1 MLSRKSLP
9 VTSILILG
17 LLVLFIV
24 LFFIFGSQL
33 NLSERSGGAYIGQV
47 AYEKVSDYV
56 GQYITL
62 EGYVIIPITSRA
74 CSGLAWAT
82 CKLWLDN
89 DPYKPGLGLHE
100 LLVPIGTSRNSVTS
114 DGKLYDTYGQLL
126 PLTVTKQFNWY
137 HIIVTGQVA
146 HCKDRKCLITAE
158 SIIGIR

>member
-1 MLSRKSLP
+1 MFSRKSFLA
-9 VTSILILG
+9 TSVLILG
-17 LLVLFIV
+17 LLILLVALF
-24 LFFIFGSQL
+24 LIFGNQV
-33 NLSERSGGAYIGQV
+33 NLIRPSGGAYMGQV
-47 AYEKVSDYV
+47 AYEKVPNYV

-74 CSGLAWAT
+74 CGGLAWAT

-89 DPYKPGLGLHE
+89 DPYEPGLGLHE

-137 HIIVTGQVA
+137 HIMVTGQVA
-146 HCKDRKCLITAE
+146 HCKDTKCLIAAE